1 MEVNN
6 TSASHPYL
14 KLTHADN
21 LFILNSHRAIIDKI
35 AKSVNENADIRLSTV
50 AKNVHAQQKESKG
63 QKIVVETTCGSF
75 AFDELIVTIPLGC
88 LKKETLTFWPELPS
102 DIRSAVASASYSSL
116 EKAYIAFPVA
126 FWESQNKAAGN
137 TDKGCFTTTNSYPTF
152 THFLRS
158 TCVPK
163 QQQSWTVE
171 MVSLSSPE
179 VFGVNAQPVLLFHLW
194 DTAAAEVASA
204 ITELELFSN
213 EYHKTIIEFFRPF
226 YNRLPGY
233 QEGHPDCIPTATL
246 ATNWQ
251 KDEYAGYGSYT
262 NFKTHSNGKAGEN
275 GPMIDDGV
283 RAMRKGVPER
293 GIWFAGEHTA
303 PFITL
308 GTSTGAY
315 WSGEAV
321 ARRII
326 EAHTLSRHPNGD

>member
-1 MEVNN
+1 MSS
-6 TSASHPYL
+6 T
-14 KLTHADN
+14 
-21 LFILNSHRAIIDKI
+21 HRAIIEKI

-50 AKNVHAQQKESKG
+50 AKNIHTEPKESKG
-63 QKIVVETTCGSF
+63 QKIVVETTCGTF

-88 LKKETLTFWPELPS
+88 LKKEALTFRPELPS
-102 DIRSAVASASYSSL
+102 NIRSAIASASYSGL

-126 FWESQNKAAGN
+126 FWESQNETAGN
-137 TDKGCFTTTNSYPTF
+137 TNKGCFTTTKIYPTF

-158 TCVPK
+158 TNVPK
-163 QQQSWTVE
+163 QQQSWTIE

-179 VFGVNAQPVLLFHLW
+179 VFGVHAQPVLLFDLW
-194 DTAAAEVASA
+194 DKAAVQVASA
-204 ITELELFSN
+204 ITELEPFSS
-213 EYHKTIIEFFRPF
+213 EYYKTIIEFFQPF
-226 YNRLPGY
+226 YSQLPNY

-262 NFKTHSNGKAGEN
+262 NFKTHVNGKAGEN

-315 WSGEAV
+315 CSGEAV

-326 EAHTLSRHPNGD
+326 EAHTQSRHPS